1 LTHLVT
7 KLPFNS
13 IFKRLKPVTDFFY
26 RTEDIPPSE
35 ITAYFA
41 ETQKDRT
48 AINALKGRTPTILVG
63 SRGVG
68 KSFLLRVAQRELLD
82 AFETERVFPIYVSF
96 VRSSLIRSSDQD
108 RFRNWMLARLSSAAI
123 RSLER
128 EGLLGGVPKSI
139 NLIAGASVGTT
150 IEKTQIERVA
160 EAYED
165 SYRNQGTNIDHAVVP
180 SVEDFRE
187 AIEDLAEALSIKRF
201 VFLIDEA
208 AHIFLPEQQR
218 QFFTLFRDLRS
229 YCLVCNAAVYP
240 GVTSFGE
247 TFQPRH
253 DATMVEIDRDV
264 LDSSYVENMRE
275 IVQKQADSSTQRNII
290 RNGQNFSILAYAASG
305 NPRLLLK
312 TLAESPN
319 VSSSEVNETIRRFYR
334 SSIWSEHSD
343 LAEKYTGH
351 REVIDWGRGFI
362 EHSVLPELKTKNDQ
376 YMSTD
381 RATSCYFWIHRNAP
395 EVIREALRVLSYTGI
410 VKELESGI
418 KATRGE
424 VGKRYSVNLGCLFTL
439 EPTPASTSFAIAKAL
454 TPKRMT
460 EFGAN
465 HAAYRPLS
473 DSTTVDL
480 TGEQGFALEPQLK
493 KPIEVLDLTAWQKEK
508 LAELSL
514 DTVGDVLN
522 ASEEQL
528 KLAKYV
534 GDVRA
539 RRMKNAAVAAVL
551 EYLSG

>member
-1 LTHLVT
+1 M
-7 KLPFNS
+7 
-13 IFKRLKPVTDFFY
+13 TDFFF

-35 ITAYFA
+35 VEGYFA
-41 ETQKDRT
+41 ETQKDR
-48 AINALKGRTPTILVG
+48 AAVNALKGRTPTILVG

-68 KSFLLRVAQRELLD
+68 KSFLLRVAQQELLD
-82 AFETERVFPIYVSF
+82 SFKNDRVFPVYVSF
-96 VRSSLIRSSDQD
+96 VRSSLIRSSDVD
-108 RFRNWMLARLSSAAI
+108 KFRSWMLARLCAAAI
-123 RSLER
+123 RALEK
-128 EGLLGGVPKSI
+128 EGLLGGVPRSI
-139 NLIAGASVGTT
+139 SLIAGSKVDAR
-150 IEKTQIERVA
+150 IEQTRVEQIA
-160 EAYED
+160 EAYEE
-165 SYRNQGTNIDHAVVP
+165 SYRNPDEAIDNSAVP
-180 SVEDFRE
+180 SVEEFRD
-187 AIEDLAEALSIKRF
+187 AFEDLSETLGIKRF

-229 YCLVCNAAVYP
+229 HCLVCNAAVYP

-264 LDSSYVENMRE
+264 LDDGYIENMRE
-275 IVQKQADSSTQRNII
+275 IVQKQADSTTQRNII
-290 RNGQNFSILAYAASG
+290 KNGQNFAVLAYAASG

-312 TLAESPN
+312 TLAEAPG
-319 VSSSEVNETIRRFYR
+319 VSSSELNEVIRKFYR

-343 LAEKYTGH
+343 LAEKYVGH
-351 REVIDWGRGFI
+351 REVIDWGRHFI
-362 EHSVLPELKTKNDQ
+362 ENFVLPEIKSKNDFALT
-376 YMSTD
+376 SD
-381 RATSCYFWIHRNAP
+381 KNTSCYFWLHRNTP
-395 EVIREALRVLSYTGI
+395 EIAKEGMRVLSYTGI
-410 VKELESGI
+410 VREMESGI

-424 VGKRYSVNLGCLFTL
+424 VGKRYSVNLGCLFAL
-439 EPTPASTSFAIAKAL
+439 EATPAATSFSIAKAL

-465 HAAYRPLS
+465 HSAYRSLLES
-473 DSTTVDL
+473 GTIIAE
-480 TGEQGFALEPQLK
+480 GEQGFALEPQLR
-493 KPIEVLDLTAWQKEK
+493 KPISVLDLTPWQKDK

-514 DTVGDVLN
+514 ATVGDVLN

>member
-1 LTHLVT
+1 M
-7 KLPFNS
+7 
-13 IFKRLKPVTDFFY
+13 TDFFY
-26 RTEDIPPSE
+26 RTEDIPPAE
-35 ITAYFA
+35 VGEYFA

-48 AINALKGRTPTILVG
+48 AVNALKGRTPTILVG

-68 KSFLLRVAQRELLD
+68 KSFLLRIAQRELLNNFKED
-82 AFETERVFPIYVSF
+82 RVFPIYVSF
-96 VRSSLIRSSDQD
+96 VRSSLIRSSDVD
-108 RFRNWMLARLSSAAI
+108 RFRNWMLAKLCSSAI
-123 RSLER
+123 RSLEK
-128 EGLLGGVPKSI
+128 EGLLGGMPRSV
-139 NLIAGASVGTT
+139 NLIAGANVGSH
-150 IEKTQIERVA
+150 IERTAVEIIA
-160 EAYED
+160 DAYED
-165 SYRNQGTNIDHAVVP
+165 SYRDPNAPIDKGAVP
-180 SVEDFRE
+180 SVEEFRD
-187 AIEDLAEALSIKRF
+187 AFEDLSGSLNIKRF

-229 YCLVCNAAVYP
+229 HCIVCNAAVYP

-253 DATMVEIDRDV
+253 DATMVEIDRDI
-264 LDSSYVENMRE
+264 LDDGYIENMRE
-275 IVQKQADSSTQRNII
+275 IVQKQADSTTQRNII
-290 RNGQNFSILAYAASG
+290 KNGQNFAVLAYAASG

-312 TLAESPN
+312 TLTESPGL
-319 VSSSEVNETIRRFYR
+319 SSSELNEAIRKFYR

-343 LAEKYTGH
+343 LADKYVGH
-351 REVIDWGRGFI
+351 REVIDWGRQFI
-362 EHSVLPELKTKNDQ
+362 EGQVLPEIKSKNDQ
-376 YMSTD
+376 YLTSD
-381 RATSCYFWIHRNAP
+381 RNTSCYFWVHRNAP
-395 EVIREALRVLSYTGI
+395 EIVKEGLRVLSYTGI
-410 VKELESGI
+410 VKEMESGI

-424 VGKRYSVNLGCLFTL
+424 VGKRYAVNLGCLFAL
-439 EPTPASTSFAIAKAL
+439 EATPAASSFSIAKSL

-465 HAAYRPLS
+465 HPAYKSIIDIAPMLS
-473 DSTTVDL
+473 E
-480 TGEQGFALEPQLK
+480 GGQGFALEPQLK
-493 KPIEVLDLTAWQKEK
+493 KPVSVLDLTNWQKEK

-514 DTVGDVLN
+514 ATVGDVLN